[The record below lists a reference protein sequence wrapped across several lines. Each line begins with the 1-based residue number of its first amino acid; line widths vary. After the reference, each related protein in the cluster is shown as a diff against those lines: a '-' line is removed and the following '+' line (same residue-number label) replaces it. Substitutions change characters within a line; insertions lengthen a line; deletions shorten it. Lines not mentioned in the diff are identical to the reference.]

1 MRKSVWII
9 LMLLVG
15 FQSTTHAADQWSKSL
30 AGTTQAADIDS
41 NVSTSWSAQD
51 RMLSNYR
58 QGAAV
63 IRNSASTLT
72 VLTGEL
78 ALPDSSVSTVRYR
91 KNTANVSVSWSDI
104 DTGVEA
110 SATQYYVYG
119 LADSDATTFTVK
131 ISASSSAPSGSTYY
145 RKLGEFYNDASG
157 NITNVISYRSDN
169 GADNRDMVKGW
180 VNFTGTGTVTINDSY
195 NVSSITDN
203 GTGDYTVNWTTAF
216 ATANYAVAGSCQISG
231 SDGAASKVVVIAAGT
246 SPTTSSVRIKTI
258 DVSSDAGDSVIVT
271 LIATGDRV

>member
-1 MRKSVWII
+1 MKRLFAFLMFCI
-9 LMLLVG
+9 LICG
-15 FQSTTHAADQWSKSL
+15 QAQAADQWSKSL
-30 AGTTQAADIDS
+30 SGTSQAADIDT
-41 NVSTSWSAQD
+41 NVSTSWAAQD

-72 VLTGEL
+72 VLTGEI

-131 ISASSSAPSGSTYY
+131 ISTSSSAPSGATYY

-169 GADNRDMVKGW
+169 GADGRDVIKGW
-180 VNFTGTGTVTINDSY
+180 LNFTGSGTVTINDSY

-203 GTGDYTVNWTTAF
+203 GTGDYTINWTTSF
-216 ATANYAVAGSCQISG
+216 ANANYAIAGSATRSDAANGGIFVSLHHTSPVSTGSARIVTYNDAGTASDANSIS
-231 SDGAASKVVVIAAGT
+231 VIA
-246 SPTTSSVRIKTI
+246 I
-258 DVSSDAGDSVIVT
+258 
-271 LIATGDRV
+271 GDRV